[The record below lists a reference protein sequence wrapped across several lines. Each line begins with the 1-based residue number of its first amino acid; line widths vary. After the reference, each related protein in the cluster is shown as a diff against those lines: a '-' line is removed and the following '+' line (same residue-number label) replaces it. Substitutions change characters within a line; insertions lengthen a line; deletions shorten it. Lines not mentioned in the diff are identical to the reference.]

1 MIVNIKYDCQLYK
14 YLFSGND
21 HLHQLTSLGTSD
33 FYVRLE
39 KFTGGWAYAK
49 YNNFTVADES
59 DGYRMRLKVG
69 SYQGNAGYL
78 QTIIYLV
85 RYLNT
90 KKIGKTF
97 NKCFYYIIN
106 IIIIGK
112 IKKIV

>member
-39 KFTGGWAYAK
+39 KFTGGWTYAK

-69 SYQGNAGYL
+69 SYRGNAGKDKQSFIL
-78 QTIIYLV
+78 FWKNVQRSILII
-85 RYLNT
+85 R
-90 KKIGKTF
+90 
-97 NKCFYYIIN
+97 
-106 IIIIGK
+106 
-112 IKKIV
+112 